1 MESGNHRIAEA
12 QLVQCMKATHQFAL
26 IGNWRTAWP
35 YTMMADPLERRD
47 HAGSAIEAETIL
59 GVVKTR
65 DDLKQKIMKGTRDL
79 VSDDEDQHDGDATS
93 TSNKSFKKK
102 KQ

>member
-1 MESGNHRIAEA
+1 
-12 QLVQCMKATHQFAL
+12 LVQCMKATHQVAL

-35 YTMMADPLERRD
+35 YTMLADPLERRD

-79 VSDDEDQHDGDATS
+79 VSDDEDQHDGEA